1 MDSVRLDIWLW
12 AARFFKTRSLAK
24 AAVEGGKVDVGGA
37 AVKPARALRTGERV
51 RITRGEER
59 MEVVVYGLS
68 DVRGGAPEAQ
78 ALYRETEESLAA
90 RELARERRKHA
101 RTGYVSPPTRPDK
114 HARSALRK
122 LKGEGE

>member
-1 MDSVRLDIWLW
+1 MDTVRLDVWLW
-12 AARFFKTRSLAK
+12 AARFFRTRSLAK
-24 AAVEGGKVDVGGA
+24 SAVEGGKVEVGGA

-51 RITRGEER
+51 RISRGEER
-59 MEVVVYGLS
+59 IEVVVYGLS

-78 ALYRETEESLAA
+78 ALYRETDESRAA
-90 RELARERRKHA
+90 RELAREQRRLS

-122 LKGEGE
+122 LKES

>member
-1 MDSVRLDIWLW
+1 MDSVRLDVWLW
-12 AARFFKTRSLAK
+12 AARFFRTRSLAK
-24 AAVEGGKVDVGGA
+24 DAIEGGKVEVGGA

-51 RITRGEER
+51 RISRGEER

-78 ALYRETEESLAA
+78 ALYRETDGSRAA
-90 RELARERRKHA
+90 RALAREQRKLS

-122 LKGEGE
+122 LKGS